1 MRAAVIFL
9 PVALGA
15 CSMVF
20 GGRPESCGT
29 YPQGGGPAVIATR
42 DEEVCE
48 IVRLRVIRQLD
59 NLSVL
64 ERDTIDELIERVPGW
79 EGKRDVDALVA
90 AIRNDAG
97 DDLADEVRRAIDDV
111 VTKSA
116 RPLPADCV
124 DVQRCLVKG
133 AARGVRIALLYATP
147 SKPEAP
153 PPAAKPQ
160 GGTPK

>member
-1 MRAAVIFL
+1 MKSALIPL
-9 PVALGA
+9 PLVLCA

-29 YPQGGGPAVIATR
+29 YPKGGGPAVIVTR

-48 IVRLRVIRQLD
+48 IVRLRVLRQLD
-59 NLSVL
+59 GLSIL
-64 ERDTIDELIERVPGW
+64 ERDTIDGLLERVPGW
-79 EGKRDVDALVA
+79 EGKRDVDGLVA
-90 AIRNDAG
+90 AIRKDAG